1 MQKQE
6 FIVTL
11 GDTSVALRL
20 NDQRKNQFSWDTQRH
35 SNADYELHM
44 ILSGTCTVSVEKQ
57 QYTLSAGNAI
67 LISPGHYHQPITTGN
82 AFRKFSVSFYPFTG
96 KVAEA
101 IQNTGAVSVI
111 SLSDAMQQLAKQL
124 LDEYNKEF
132 PFRRELTGAMLT
144 QIMVYMLRKLSVPE
158 RVAVA
163 AASSDWRTD
172 VIDDFFSEDLTY
184 GTEMQ
189 LAEKLHLSRRQ
200 LSRVMQAHYGMS
212 FRQKLLSA
220 RMDRAGWLL
229 RTSGLPIAQI
239 CSNVG
244 YNSEAA
250 FYQNFKSYY
259 GMTPWQYRK
268 NQKEQ

>member
-6 FIVTL
+6 FIVSI

-20 NDQRKNQFSWDTQRH
+20 NDQHQNQYSWDTQRH

-44 ILSGTCTVSVEKQ
+44 ILSGTCTVSVEAQ
-57 QYTLSAGNAI
+57 QYVLTAGNAI
-67 LISPGHYHQPITTGN
+67 LISPGHYHHPITTDR
-82 AFRKFSVSFYPFTG
+82 AFRKFSVSFFPFTG
-96 KVAEA
+96 KVAEE
-101 IQNTGAVSVI
+101 IQNSGAAKVI
-111 SLSDAMQQLAKQL
+111 SLSDTMQHLAKQL
-124 LDEYNKEF
+124 LDEHNKEF

-144 QIMVYMLRKLSVPE
+144 QIMVYILRKLSVPE
-158 RVAVA
+158 RLGTAET
-163 AASSDWRTD
+163 SNDWRTD

-212 FRQKLLSA
+212 FRQKLLSV

-268 NQKEQ
+268 SQKEQ